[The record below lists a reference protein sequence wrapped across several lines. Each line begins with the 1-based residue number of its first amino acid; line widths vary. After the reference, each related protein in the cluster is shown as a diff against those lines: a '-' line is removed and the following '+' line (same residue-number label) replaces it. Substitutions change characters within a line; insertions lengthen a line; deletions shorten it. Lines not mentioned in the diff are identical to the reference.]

1 MYDSVITYIINHGT
15 NEHPISNRKVSEH
28 FDINEAIVRKHIN
41 RARCEGVPICSTQH
55 GYFYSEDK
63 ADVLDT
69 IHSLNKRTIA
79 VEKAIS
85 GLITNLMRTEG
96 KE

>member
-1 MYDSVITYIINHGT
+1 MYDSVINYIINHGT
-15 NEHPISNRKVSEH
+15 NEHPISNHKISEH
-28 FDINEAIVRKHIN
+28 FDISEVVVRKHIN

-85 GLITNLMRTEG
+85 GLITNLMRTEE